1 MPLDL
6 CAIFFLLY
14 LVSIYSLIVDFSS
27 EFYLSLFVART
38 RGIRCCV
45 VVFQFLLLV
54 VRKFLFIVYG
64 RHTDSL
70 YF

>member
-38 RGIRCCV
+38 RR
-45 VVFQFLLLV
+45 
-54 VRKFLFIVYG
+54 
-64 RHTDSL
+64 DSL
-70 YF
+70 LCRCFPISFISCEKISIYRLWKTY